1 MNEASTQIGGAFMLI
16 NLVPE
21 FLRVV
26 EAPDPLQAYHRYL
39 DDHLPVLASY
49 WHNYILD
56 LTSPH
61 VDEVVGRA
69 VSADRRDLHELLD
82 RTDVSA
88 LADQVIRRCEDLFEI
103 DVPFDV
109 YLMVGV
115 GGANAGELV
124 VGGRGIAFVCLEHFT
139 GRANHESLGLGL
151 RPELLALWVAHE
163 VAHAVRYT
171 APESRSDLARV
182 IREMRGTY
190 DLWEA
195 GSRAT
200 LLELL
205 VNEGLAVA
213 ASRIAVPGFDSW
225 DYLGYTRRQYRRL
238 RQLEAF
244 LVRATEIDLDRRGL
258 GYRLRYLTGGVSAA
272 QRLVG
277 GKVIPERAGYYLGA
291 RMVEAIVAESGIA
304 RALRAEAGE
313 CRAAEERARGI
324 HTA

>member
-1 MNEASTQIGGAFMLI
+1 MLI

-21 FLRVV
+21 FLRVI
-26 EAPDPLQAYHRYL
+26 EAPDPLEAYHRYL
-39 DDHLPVLASY
+39 DEHLPVLASY

-56 LTSPH
+56 LSSPH
-61 VDEVVGRA
+61 VDEVIGRTLG
-69 VSADRRDLHELLD
+69 ADRRDLRDLLD
-82 RTDVSA
+82 RIDIPTLASDVM
-88 LADQVIRRCEDLFEI
+88 RRCEDVFEI

-151 RPELLALWVAHE
+151 QPELLGLWIAHE

-171 APESRSDLARV
+171 APDSRSDLARV
-182 IREMRGTY
+182 VRDLRGTY

-213 ASRIAVPGFDSW
+213 ASRVVAPGFDSW

-238 RQLEAF
+238 RQLDAF
-244 LVRATEIDLDRRGL
+244 LTRVTDIDLDRRGL

-277 GKVIPERAGYYLGA
+277 GKVIPERSGYYLGA

-304 RALRAEAGE
+304 RALRADAVE
-313 CRAAEERARGI
+313 CRTSEERARGM

>member
-1 MNEASTQIGGAFMLI
+1 MLI

-21 FLRVV
+21 FFRVV
-26 EAPDPLQAYHRYL
+26 EAPDPLEAYRRYL
-39 DDHLPVLASY
+39 DDHLPVLSSY

-56 LTSPH
+56 LASPH
-61 VDEVVGRA
+61 VDDVIGRA
-69 VSADRRDLHELLD
+69 LAADRRDLHDVLD
-82 RTDVSA
+82 RLDVPA
-88 LADQVIRRCEDLFEI
+88 LAEDVMRRCEDLFEV

-139 GRANHESLGLGL
+139 GRPNHESLGLGL
-151 RPELLALWVAHE
+151 QPELIGPWIAHE

-171 APESRSDLARV
+171 APESRSTLARV
-182 IREMRGTY
+182 IRELRGTY

-200 LLELL
+200 LRELL

-213 ASRIAVPGFDSW
+213 ASRAVAPGFDSW

-244 LVRATEIDLDRRGL
+244 LARVTEFDLDRQGL

-277 GKVIPERAGYYLGA
+277 GKVIPERSGYYLGA

-304 RALRAEAGE
+304 RALRADAVE
-313 CRAAEERARGI
+313 CRESEERARGI

>member
-1 MNEASTQIGGAFMLI
+1 MLI

-21 FLRVV
+21 FFRVV
-26 EAPDPLQAYHRYL
+26 EAPNPLEAYRRYL
-39 DDHLPVLASY
+39 DDHLPVLSSY

-56 LTSPH
+56 LASPH
-61 VDEVVGRA
+61 VDDVIGRA
-69 VSADRRDLHELLD
+69 LAADRRDLH
-82 RTDVSA
+82 DVLGRVDVPA
-88 LADQVIRRCEDLFEI
+88 LAEDVIRRCQDLFEI

-139 GRANHESLGLGL
+139 GRPNHESLGLGL
-151 RPELLALWVAHE
+151 RPELIGPWIAHE

-171 APESRSDLARV
+171 APESRSSLAGV
-182 IREMRGTY
+182 IRELRGTY

-200 LLELL
+200 LRELL

-213 ASRIAVPGFDSW
+213 ASRIVAPGFDAW

-244 LVRATEIDLDRRGL
+244 LARVTELDLDRQGL
-258 GYRLRYLTGGVSAA
+258 GYRLRYLTGGASAA

-277 GKVIPERAGYYLGA
+277 GKVIPERSGYYLGA

-304 RALRAEAGE
+304 RALRSDARE
-313 CRAAEERARGI
+313 CREPEERARGI